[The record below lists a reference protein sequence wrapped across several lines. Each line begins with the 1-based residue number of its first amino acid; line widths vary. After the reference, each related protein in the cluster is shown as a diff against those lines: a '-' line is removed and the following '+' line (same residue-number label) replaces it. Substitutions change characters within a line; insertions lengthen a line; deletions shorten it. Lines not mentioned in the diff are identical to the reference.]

1 MTQLTVKNLDHLG
14 IIAAIVD
21 ELGIV
26 DYLNEQLG
34 ERDST
39 KISAGLVVKA
49 MLLNGLGFINSPLYL
64 FSEFFEDKPLEHL
77 LGKGIKASALNDD
90 RLGRVLD
97 LIYMADINRLFV
109 GICLKAV
116 EIFKVRMQSC
126 HLDSS
131 SLSVE
136 GEYKSSVGKEDKENK
151 IIHITHGY
159 SKDKRPDLKQFV
171 LNMVCWGDGDIPAFL
186 ELGDGNQSD
195 KKEFAELLIKFKQQW
210 QFDGLH
216 IADTALY
223 SADNLQKLTGINWL
237 CPVPKTIK
245 EVQDVLSQLA
255 PEQFTK
261 TDLEGYSISSVAK
274 EYGKVEQRWV
284 VVKSEQKK
292 ALDLKQ
298 LTKKIE
304 KATTQAEKQLQQLQR
319 QEFACQEDA
328 LAALNQWEKTLEWHG
343 LQDICV
349 VEKCHYSHR
358 GKPRLQEQPTRR
370 SYHAQAILSLNTEKV
385 QTSQRKAGRFVLA
398 TNHLDKELLSDE
410 ELLVYYKQQQG
421 IERGFRFL
429 KDPLFVASSVFLK
442 TPERIMALAFIMTLC
457 LLVYSLGQR
466 QLRLVLKE
474 QGETVPNQLGKPTQ
488 RPTLRWI
495 FQRMR
500 GIHLVVLN
508 GCEQIINLT
517 LERERILRFFGHTT
531 CQYYLLL

>member
-1 MTQLTVKNLDHLG
+1 MTQLTIKNLDHLG

-26 DYLNEQLG
+26 EYLDEQLG
-34 ERDST
+34 ERNST
-39 KISAGLVVKA
+39 KISAGLMVKA
-49 MLLNGLGFINSPLYL
+49 MILNGLGFINSPLYL
-64 FSEFFEDKPLEHL
+64 FSEFFEDKPIEHL
-77 LGKGIKASALNDD
+77 LGKGIRASDLNDD
-90 RLGRVLD
+90 RLGRTLD
-97 LIYMADINRLFV
+97 LIFMAGISHLFIGV
-109 GICLKAV
+109 CLKAV
-116 EIFKVRMQSC
+116 EIFKVIMESS

-136 GEYKSSVGKEDKENK
+136 GEYKLSVGKEDEDNK

-159 SKDKRPDLKQFV
+159 SKDKRSDLKQFV
-171 LNMVCWGDGDIPAFL
+171 LNLVCWGDGDIPAFL

-195 KKEFAELLIKFKQQW
+195 KKKFAELLIKFKEQW

-216 IADTALY
+216 IADSALY

-245 EVQDVLSQLA
+245 EVQDVLSQVNS
-255 PEQFTK
+255 EQFVK
-261 TDLEGYSISSVAK
+261 TDLEGYSISSVER
-274 EYGKVEQRWV
+274 EYGEVQQRWV

-304 KATTQAEKQLQQLQR
+304 KATTKTEKELQKIQR

-328 LAALNQWEKTLEWHG
+328 LRALNQWKKTLEWHC
-343 LQDICV
+343 LQDICI
-349 VEKCHYSHR
+349 VEKCHYSRR
-358 GKPRLQEQPTRR
+358 GKPRSQEQPTRH
-370 SYHAQAILSLNTEKV
+370 SYQVQAVLSLNTDRV
-385 QTSQRKAGRFVLA
+385 QALQKQAGRFVLA

-410 ELLVYYKQQQG
+410 EVLVYYKQQQG
-421 IERGFRFL
+421 VERGFRFL
-429 KDPLFVASSVFLK
+429 KDPLFFASSVFLK

-474 QGETVPNQLGKPTQ
+474 QGETVLNQLGKPTQ
-488 RPTLRWI
+488 SPTLRWI

-508 GCEQIINLT
+508 DCEQIINLT

-531 CQYYLLL
+531 CKYYLLL